1 MKKLNKTFIMNFS
14 FKSYLKHFLAVIV
27 FSIISVAYFNPIL
40 SGKAIFQND
49 IKQYI
54 GMSKQQQ
61 DFSLANGEETYWTNS
76 AFGGMPT
83 YQLGAKYANN
93 YIKKIDSFIR
103 FLPRPADYLFIYLV
117 SFYILLLALKI
128 DFDLAFLGA
137 LAFGFSTYLIIIL
150 GVGHNAKAHA
160 IAYMP
165 LVLSGIFMVF
175 NKNYI
180 SGILLTALA
189 SGLELVANHYQMTYY
204 LFILILVLLSF
215 FIYQNIQK
223 KAFTHI
229 LKSFVLLFIAAL
241 LAIGMNASSILS
253 TKEYSNESTRG
264 TLHLTINP
272 DGTDKII
279 SSGLDYSYI
288 TEYSYGLI
296 ETLNLFIPRFLGGG
310 SYEDVGRD
318 SSSYEFF
325 IKNGLSPIEALN
337 QSKQIPTYW
346 GEQPIVEAPAYI
358 GAVILFC
365 FVLALFTYQGKHR
378 KWIISVI
385 ILSLLLS
392 FGKNFAILTDFFIA
406 YFPLYNK
413 FRAVSSIQVLL
424 ELCIPLLAIIGLTNF
439 YNQSKINKLY
449 FKKRL
454 LYSLAITGGLCLSF
468 LLFRSVLFDFVGN
481 SDGYF
486 LQNYG
491 QEFVDAIRN
500 DRISFFMNDTLRTLC
515 LVLITFLVLY
525 AYHINKINRSK
536 SIITLVLLVL
546 FDLIGVD
553 RRYVNNE
560 NFTFKRQVE
569 TPFVSNKADKEI
581 LNDTTYF
588 RVHDLT
594 SSGAKASYFHNSIG
608 GYHAAKLSRFND
620 IIDFYIN
627 RNNLNVLNMLNVKYI
642 ILNNEAGVVQTFIND
657 DANGNAWFVSS
668 IDKLNSPNE
677 EILSLKEL
685 ENKNKALTTDKTILE
700 STSYDLDSLAYVKLV
715 KHQPN
720 EMRYKSSNSNDG
732 FIVFSE
738 IFYPYGWEAYIDG
751 ELTDIHRVNYL
762 LRGVNVPKGKHVIEL
777 KFNPKV
783 VYRGQIISLW
793 AFISFLLLIAGVLV
807 LKLKKVRKSE

>member
-1 MKKLNKTFIMNFS
+1 M
-14 FKSYLKHFLAVIV
+14 KHFLAVVI
-27 FSIISVAYFNPIL
+27 FSIISLAYFNPVL

-54 GMSKQQQ
+54 GMSKQQK
-61 DFSLANGEETYWTNS
+61 DFRLANGEETYWTNS

-83 YQLGAKYANN
+83 YQLGAKYAYN

-117 SFYILLLALKI
+117 SFYILLLTLKI
-128 DFDLAFLGA
+128 DYDLAFLGA

-180 SGILLTALA
+180 TGILLTTLA

-204 LFILILVLLSF
+204 LFILILVLFSF
-215 FIYQNIQK
+215 FLYRNIRSK
-223 KAFTHI
+223 SFSHI
-229 LKSFVLLFIAAL
+229 LKSTVLLSLSAL

-264 TLHLTINP
+264 TSNLTINP

-279 SSGLDYSYI
+279 SSGLDKSYI
-288 TEYSYGLI
+288 TEYSYGLL

-310 SYEDVGRD
+310 SYEDVGKN

-325 IKNGLSPIEALN
+325 IRNGLSPIDALN

-358 GAVILFC
+358 GAVVLFC
-365 FVLALFTYQGKHR
+365 FVLALFTYRGKHR
-378 KWIISVI
+378 KWIIAVI

-392 FGKNFAILTDFFIA
+392 LGKNFAILTDFFIA

-413 FRAVSSIQVLL
+413 FRAVSSIQVLV
-424 ELCIPLLAIIGLTNF
+424 ELCIPLFAVIGLTTF
-439 YNQSKINKLY
+439 FKQSRIDKLY
-449 FKKRL
+449 YKKQL
-454 LYSLAITGGLCLSF
+454 LYSIIITAGLCLIF

-486 LQNYG
+486 MQNFG
-491 QEFVDAIRN
+491 QEFVNAVRN
-500 DRISFFMNDTLRTLC
+500 DRLSFFINDTSRTLC
-515 LVLITFLVLY
+515 LVLLTFIVLY
-525 AYHINKINRSK
+525 AYHVNKINRSK
-536 SIITLVLLVL
+536 SIIVLVLLVL

-569 TPFVSNKADKEI
+569 IPFVSTEADREI
-581 LNDTTYF
+581 LNDSTYF

-627 RNNLNVLNMLNVKYI
+627 RNNLNVLQMLNVKYI
-642 ILNNEAGVVQTFIND
+642 ILNNEAGDVQTFIND
-657 DANGNAWFVSS
+657 NANGNAWFVSS
-668 IDKLNSPNE
+668 VDKLNSVDK
-677 EILSLKEL
+677 EILALKEL
-685 ENKNKALTTDKTILE
+685 NNKTKAITTDETILE
-700 STSYDLDSLAYVKLV
+700 NNLYELDSLASVRLV
-715 KHQPN
+715 HYQPN
-720 EMRYKSSNSNDG
+720 NLKYKTSNSNDG
-732 FIVFSE
+732 FVVFSE

-751 ELTDIHRVNYL
+751 ELTNINRVNYL
-762 LRGVNVPKGKHVIEL
+762 LRGINVPKGKHDIEL

-793 AFISFLLLIAGVLV
+793 AFIVFLLLIVSGLA
-807 LKLKKVRKSE
+807 LKIKEVRKSE

>member
-1 MKKLNKTFIMNFS
+1 M
-14 FKSYLKHFLAVIV
+14 KHFLAVVI
-27 FSIISVAYFNPIL
+27 FSIISLAYFNPVL

-54 GMSKQQQ
+54 GMSKQQK
-61 DFSLANGEETYWTNS
+61 DFSLANGKETYWTNS

-83 YQLGAKYANN
+83 YQLGAKYAHN

-117 SFYILLLALKI
+117 SFYILLLTLKI

-180 SGILLTALA
+180 SGILLTTLA

-204 LFILILVLLSF
+204 LFILILVLFSF
-215 FIYQNIQK
+215 FLHRNIRSK
-223 KAFTHI
+223 SFSHI
-229 LKSFVLLFIAAL
+229 LKSTVLLSLSAL

-253 TKEYSNESTRG
+253 TKEYSNASTRG
-264 TLHLTINP
+264 TSNLTINP
-272 DGTDKII
+272 DGTNKII
-279 SSGLDYSYI
+279 SSGLDKSYI
-288 TEYSYGLI
+288 TEYSYGLL

-310 SYEDVGRD
+310 SYEDVGKN

-325 IKNGLSPIEALN
+325 IKNGLSPIDALN

-358 GAVILFC
+358 GAVVLFC
-365 FVLALFTYQGKHR
+365 FVLALFTYRGKHR
-378 KWIISVI
+378 KWIIAVI

-392 FGKNFAILTDFFIA
+392 LGKNFAILTDFFIA

-413 FRAVSSIQVLL
+413 FRAVSSIQVLV
-424 ELCIPLLAIIGLTNF
+424 ELCIPLLAVIGLATF
-439 YNQSKINKLY
+439 FKQSRIDKLY
-449 FKKRL
+449 YKKRL
-454 LYSLAITGGLCLSF
+454 LHSLIITAGLCTTF

-486 LQNYG
+486 LQNFG
-491 QEFVDAIRN
+491 QEFVDAVRN
-500 DRISFFMNDTLRTLC
+500 DRVLFFINDTSRTLC
-515 LVLITFLVLY
+515 LVLLTFVVLY
-525 AYHINKINRSK
+525 AYHINKINRNK
-536 SIITLVLLVL
+536 SIIVLVLLVL

-569 TPFVSNKADKEI
+569 IPFVSNEADREI
-581 LNDTTYF
+581 LNDSTYF

-642 ILNNEAGVVQTFIND
+642 ILNNEAGDVQTFIND
-657 DANGNAWFVSS
+657 NANGNAWFVSS
-668 IDKLNSPNE
+668 IDKLNSQDE
-677 EILSLKEL
+677 EILMLKEL
-685 ENKNKALTTDKTILE
+685 ENKTKAITTDKTILE
-700 STSYDLDSLAYVKLV
+700 SSSFDLDSLASVKLV
-715 KHQPN
+715 HHQPN
-720 EMRYKSSNSNDG
+720 NLKYKTSNSNDG
-732 FIVFSE
+732 FVVFSE
-738 IFYPYGWEAYIDG
+738 IFYPFGWEAYIDG
-751 ELTDIHRVNYL
+751 ELTNINRVNYL
-762 LRGVNVPKGKHVIEL
+762 LRGINVPKGKHDIEL

-783 VYRGQIISLW
+783 VHTGQIISLW
-793 AFISFLLLIAGVLV
+793 AFVVFLLLIVSGLA
-807 LKLKKVRKSE
+807 LKIKEVRKSE

>member
-1 MKKLNKTFIMNFS
+1 MSFSLKTYM
-14 FKSYLKHFLAVIV
+14 KHFLAVIV
-27 FSIISVAYFNPIL
+27 FSIISLAYFNPVL

-54 GMSKQQQ
+54 GMSKQQK

-83 YQLGAKYANN
+83 YQLGAKYAHN

-117 SFYILLLALKI
+117 SFYILLLTLKI

-180 SGILLTALA
+180 SGILLTTLA

-204 LFILILVLLSF
+204 LFILILVLFSF
-215 FIYQNIQK
+215 FIYQNIRSNS
-223 KAFTHI
+223 FSHI
-229 LKSFVLLFIAAL
+229 LKSTVLLSSCAL

-264 TLHLTINP
+264 TSNLTINP
-272 DGTDKII
+272 DGSDKII
-279 SSGLDYSYI
+279 SSGLDNSYI

-310 SYEDVGRD
+310 SYEDVGKN

-325 IKNGLSPIEALN
+325 IKNGLSPIDALN

-346 GEQPIVEAPAYI
+346 GDQPIVEAPAYI
-358 GAVILFC
+358 GAVVLFC
-365 FVLALFTYQGKHR
+365 FVLALFTYRGKHR
-378 KWIISVI
+378 KWIIAII

-392 FGKNFAILTDFFIA
+392 YGKNFAILTDFFISF
-406 YFPLYNK
+406 FPLYNK
-413 FRAVSSIQVLL
+413 FRAVSSIQVLI
-424 ELCIPLLAIIGLTNF
+424 ELCVPLLAVIGLATF
-439 YNQSKINKLY
+439 FNQSRIDKLY

-454 LYSLAITGGLCLSF
+454 IYSLIITGGLCLSF
-468 LLFRSVLFDFVGN
+468 LIFSSVLFDFVGN

-486 LQNYG
+486 LQNFG
-491 QEFVDAIRN
+491 QEFVDTIRN
-500 DRISFFMNDTLRTLC
+500 DRKSFFIDDTLRTLC
-515 LVLITFLVLY
+515 LVLLAFVVLY
-525 AYHINKINRSK
+525 AYHINKINRTK
-536 SIITLVLLVL
+536 SIIVLVLLVL

-560 NFTFKRQVE
+560 NFMSKRQVE
-569 TPFVSNKADKEI
+569 VPFISNKADREI
-581 LNDTTYF
+581 LNDTTYY

-594 SSGAKASYFHNSIG
+594 STGAKSSYFHNSIG

-620 IIDFYIN
+620 IIDFYVN

-642 ILNNEAGVVQTFIND
+642 ILNNEAGDVQTFIND
-657 DANGNAWFVSS
+657 NANGNAWFVSS
-668 IDKLNSPNE
+668 VDKLNSADN
-677 EILSLKEL
+677 EILALEEL
-685 ENKNKALTTDKTILE
+685 KNKTKAITTDKTIQE
-700 STSYDLDSLAYVKLV
+700 STLYDLDSLASVKIV
-715 KHQPN
+715 HHQPN
-720 EMRYKSSNSNDG
+720 DLRYKSSNSNDG

-751 ELTDIHRVNYL
+751 KLTNIHRVDYL
-762 LRGVNVPKGKHVIEL
+762 LRGVHVPKGKHIVEL

-793 AFISFLLLIAGVLV
+793 AFIVFLILIAFGFA
-807 LKLKKVRKSE
+807 LKFKKFRKSE